1 MKWIEIA
8 VIAIALA
15 IWAAVS
21 YSEDTEGINFHFSHA
36 DDTGTKSAASYNP
49 DAPGTG
55 WSYTYDSGATLN
67 SDGSWTIPLGGDDG
81 NGISYRTPAIYDE

>member
-21 YSEDTEGINFHFSHA
+21 YSDDTEGINFHFSHQ
-36 DDTGTKSAASYNP
+36 DDTDTKSAFRYNP
-49 DAPGTG
+49 RVQGMA
-55 WSYTYDSGATLN
+55 
-67 SDGSWTIPLGGDDG
+67 
-81 NGISYRTPAIYDE
+81 RVTPMTQGLP